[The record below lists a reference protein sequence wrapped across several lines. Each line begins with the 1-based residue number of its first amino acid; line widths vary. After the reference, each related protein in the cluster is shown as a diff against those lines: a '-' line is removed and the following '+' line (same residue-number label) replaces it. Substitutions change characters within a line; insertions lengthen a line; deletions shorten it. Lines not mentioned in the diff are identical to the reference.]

1 VLIDFL
7 DPKQRLQIENYVD
20 EAGGRHPAWS
30 IMNAGSSTVSYE
42 RSPKDFLA
50 NEAVHFIKQDGN
62 SETWFNNTLKRVA
75 QTGDLEESASA
86 IAEICCYGAMREAGF
101 TVRAIRPASTPKPD
115 FEFSLENTTGVI
127 EVATK
132 LAHDR
137 RVRRVRQ
144 IADGETPP
152 GVERSKFKISG
163 TKITSLKAEVHPF
176 GPPNPDK
183 LGDTT
188 QTNAISRICSIK
200 AKETQFVE
208 GLPSILWIDFRHLGQ
223 WPAVLTEKQSSPLI
237 CGRHGTLCSGA
248 IWYAFFGWN
257 GAPVFDD
264 KIGGGY
270 TVTPMAH
277 DGRFYKGAIKSSRYS
292 AAIIC
297 LQKATILFE
306 NPVTKTPLT
315 DEQRATLTRLP
326 WFSLEYSAAEWRPGD
341 LDRAHELARSM
352 ISALEKHAGHSNP
365 VWG

>member
-176 GPPNPDK
+176 GPPILTSWATRRKPMRSAGSAQSKRKK
-183 LGDTT
+183 L
-188 QTNAISRICSIK
+188 N
-200 AKETQFVE
+200 
-208 GLPSILWIDFRHLGQ
+208 
-223 WPAVLTEKQSSPLI
+223 SSKD
-237 CGRHGTLCSGA
+237 CQVYYGS
-248 IWYAFFGWN
+248 
-257 GAPVFDD
+257 
-264 KIGGGY
+264 
-270 TVTPMAH
+270 
-277 DGRFYKGAIKSSRYS
+277 
-292 AAIIC
+292 
-297 LQKATILFE
+297 
-306 NPVTKTPLT
+306 
-315 DEQRATLTRLP
+315 
-326 WFSLEYSAAEWRPGD
+326 
-341 LDRAHELARSM
+341 
-352 ISALEKHAGHSNP
+352 ISAILDSGQQY
-365 VWG
+365 